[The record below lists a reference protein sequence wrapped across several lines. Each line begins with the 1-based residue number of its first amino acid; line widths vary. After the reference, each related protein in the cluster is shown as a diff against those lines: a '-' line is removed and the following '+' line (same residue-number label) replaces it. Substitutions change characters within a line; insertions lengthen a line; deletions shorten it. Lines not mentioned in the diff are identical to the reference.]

1 MLSRG
6 ESKIR
11 CTAMVSSTT
20 PRFGPRWPPVWETLP
35 IRNSLTSAA
44 SCSSCASDN
53 LLRSCGLRMVSKI
66 PNGPSLR
73 VVDMPFNSNA
83 SEPGGMPETGKPR
96 SVVDGPG
103 LSGGAAGRP
112 LASGDLAQH
121 VLQDAAVAVVVG
133 FTRGIDAQD
142 RVEGGGAAVFGRRGD
157 LEGLRRGALVQGGD
171 ALNGEGFR
179 AGQPQAGGVLSGRVL
194 QRQDAHADQVVAVD
208 ALVAFGDDS
217 LDTQQ
222 GGTLGGPVT
231 GRTGAVLLAGQ
242 DHQRG
247 AGCLVVLRGVVD
259 VGLRAVS
266 LGEVAGEATLDAI
279 QELVLDA
286 DVRERAADHHF
297 VVATAG
303 AVGVEV
309 LALHAVGQQVLAG
322 GGVGLEG
329 TGRGDVVGGDGVAE
343 LQEHAGTRDVL
354 DGLRLGFHA
363 LEVWGLPDVGGLL
376 VPGKGVAG
384 RG

>member
-1 MLSRG
+1 
-6 ESKIR
+6 
-11 CTAMVSSTT
+11 MVSSTT

-96 SVVDGPG
+96 SVGDGPG

-142 RVEGGGAAVFGRRGD
+142 RIEARGGAVFGG
-157 LEGLRRGALVQGGD
+157 GGD
-171 ALNGEGFR
+171 ALNREGFR
-179 AGQPQAGGVLSGRVL
+179 TRQAQAGGVLAGREL
-194 QRQDAHADQVVAVD
+194 QGQDAHADQVGAVD
-208 ALVAFGDDS
+208 ALVALRDDS

-222 GGTLGGPVT
+222 CGALGGPVT

-242 DHQRG
+242 DNQRG
-247 AGCLVVLRGVVD
+247 AGGLVVLRGVVD
-259 VGLRAVS
+259 VGLRAVG
-266 LGEVAGEATLDAI
+266 LREVAGEAALDAVE
-279 QELVLDA
+279 ELVLDP
-286 DVRERAADHHF
+286 DVGEGAADHDF
-297 VVATAG
+297 VVATA
-303 AVGVEV
+303 
-309 LALHAVGQQVLAG
+309 
-322 GGVGLEG
+322 
-329 TGRGDVVGGDGVAE
+329 
-343 LQEHAGTRDVL
+343 
-354 DGLRLGFHA
+354 
-363 LEVWGLPDVGGLL
+363 
-376 VPGKGVAG
+376 
-384 RG
+384 